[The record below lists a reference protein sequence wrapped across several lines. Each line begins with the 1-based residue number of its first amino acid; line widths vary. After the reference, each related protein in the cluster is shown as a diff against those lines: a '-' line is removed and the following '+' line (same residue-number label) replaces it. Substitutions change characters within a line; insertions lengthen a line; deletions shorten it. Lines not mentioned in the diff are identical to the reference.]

1 MDPVSEGDRS
11 IENRVPIAVA
21 EKVRD
26 GFARLP
32 VLFLLGLILRFT
44 DMVDGLQCSLDLPSP

>member
-44 DMVDGLQCSLDLPSP
+44 DVVDGL